1 MAQTTKKAIAASL
14 KRLLGQKPL
23 TKITVTDIAK
33 DCNISRHTFYYH
45 FRDVYDLME
54 WTCRAEG
61 ECLLEGKRD
70 YANWRQGMAEI
81 FRYFRDNQ
89 VMIQNTLR
97 SGGRDYLMPCLYQR
111 TYDVLLAVVE
121 EKSEGKA
128 ISQRHKEFIANFY
141 KHAFAGIVLDW
152 VESGMHRDPADIISD
167 LDILIRGTFV
177 DAIDKFSGN
186 IGSL

>member
-1 MAQTTKKAIAASL
+1 
-14 KRLLGQKPL
+14 
-23 TKITVTDIAK
+23 
-33 DCNISRHTFYYH
+33 
-45 FRDVYDLME
+45 
-54 WTCRAEG
+54 
-61 ECLLEGKRD
+61 
-70 YANWRQGMAEI
+70 MAEI

-111 TYDVLLAVVE
+111 TYNVLLAVVE
-121 EKSEGKA
+121 EKSAGKE

-152 VESGMHRDPADIISD
+152 VESGMNRDPADIISD
-167 LDILIRGTFV
+167 LDTLVRGTFV